1 MKGELLWFNETRQDG
16 LIEADDGARFPVF
29 GHDFADGEVPVGRC
43 AGTPVTF
50 EIQTVDG
57 EDRATLVRTTLEA
70 PVRRARM
77 RSQRR

>member
-16 LIEADDGARFPVF
+16 LIEADDGSRLPVF
-29 GHDFADGEVPVGRC
+29 GHDFADGEVP
-43 AGTPVTF
+43 
-50 EIQTVDG
+50 TVDG